1 MELESI
7 TKIKS
12 LKGLNSAFE
21 LAEEWTGKIKD
32 RLIKIMQSK
41 EEREKVKKKT
51 EQSLREKYNTIT
63 CINIHIMKKKYT

>member
-7 TKIKS
+7 SKIKS

-21 LAEEWTGKIKD
+21 LAEEWTGKIED

-41 EEREKVKKKT
+41 EERERVKKKT